1 MSKAMKR
8 IPELDGLRC
17 LAVVAVIA
25 VHYRSPKVTTVNHFL
40 AMGWV
45 GVDVF
50 FAISGF
56 LITTILLGM
65 RGAPHPFRTFYAR
78 RTARIFPPYYVILSL
93 ICAVALWQHLF
104 IPRLL
109 GIGGFVFA
117 PSLAT
122 QPIHDAFRH
131 VFITHALDH
140 STSSID
146 VHQLHE
152 ITEGLF
158 VIWSLS
164 VEEIFYLVWAPVVLR
179 AGRRVVAACAGIP
192 IVLCPFLRLFAHTAG
207 FPEYTSFFFRVD
219 SLCAGACLALLL
231 AVMRHD
237 PRNSSYLDRALKVI
251 LLLSGTLLAAIAWH
265 TNAMH
270 GVEIRSTLLFAFIGY
285 TALAFSSSAIVGL
298 CAIHS
303 GSSGIFFHALRLSPV
318 VYIGTV
324 SYVIYLIHIPV
335 YIATRAVLLRTGLL
349 GISAWAVSLLAL
361 GLTITL
367 ASASWRYF
375 EGPILA
381 WKDRRFRRA

>member
-1 MSKAMKR
+1 MKR
-8 IPELDGLRC
+8 ISELDGLRC
-17 LAVVAVIA
+17 LAVLAVIA
-25 VHYRSPKVTTVNHFL
+25 VHYRPPEVTILNHIL
-40 AMGWV
+40 AMGWA

-65 RGAPHPFRTFYAR
+65 RGASHPFRTFYAR
-78 RTARIFPPYYVILSL
+78 RTARIFPPYYVVLSV
-93 ICAVALWQHLF
+93 ICAVAILEHLF

-117 PSLAT
+117 SSLSF
-122 QPIHDAFRH
+122 QPIGEALRH
-131 VFITHALDH
+131 IFITHTLDH
-140 STSSID
+140 SISNID
-146 VHQLHE
+146 AHQLHE

-179 AGRRVVAACAGIP
+179 AGRRVVTACAVIP
-192 IVLCPFLRLFAHTAG
+192 IFLCPVLRLFAHAPG

-219 SLCAGACLALLL
+219 SLCAGACIALLL
-231 AVMRHD
+231 VFVRRD
-237 PRNSSYLDRALKVI
+237 PHKQRYLDRALKI
-251 LLLSGTLLAAIAWH
+251 ALFLSAVSLVGMGWY

-270 GVEIRSTLLFAFIGY
+270 GVEIRSTLLFTLVGY
-285 TALAFSSSAIVGL
+285 TALAFFSSAIVGL
-298 CAIHS
+298 CAIHT
-303 GSSGIFFHALRLSPV
+303 GSRRLFFRTLRLPPV
-318 VYIGTV
+318 VYIGTI
-324 SYVIYLIHIPV
+324 SYVIYLVHIPV
-335 YIATRAVLLRTGLL
+335 YVATRAALIWVGLSRV
-349 GISAWAVSLLAL
+349 SALAISLLAL

-381 WKDRRFRRA
+381 WKDRRFSST